1 MTDIKNSLSGAA
13 GKASD
18 FLDSATQ
25 GASRAIGDIDIN
37 KIAPYLL
44 AGGIGAGAGALMTGK
59 RRKKKG
65 EGRLSHLGRVL
76 GNALMAGGL
85 AGGGAALLH
94 KGYNSVTGAA
104 DDVTKATEPNEGP
117 LESTVRGAA
126 FSPLTAVGA
135 GAAGLGL
142 THGNETFGVGP
153 KAQAGQLQNF
163 AKRLGLSPQDV
174 SNSTAEEVDGLI
186 KAKAKKMFAGTA
198 GAGADA
204 EARMVDF
211 LNRGRRGANVAGG
224 ADKLHRIASRVS
236 RSGPLSTFGPTWGRR
251 AGRGALG
258 LTAAALPALIGSFA
272 TKDRSEP

>member
-25 GASRAIGDIDIN
+25 GASKAIGDIDIN

-44 AGGIGAGAGALMTGK
+44 AGGVGAAAGALTTGK

-94 KGYNSVTGAA
+94 KGYKSTTGAA
-104 DDVTKATEPNEGP
+104 DDVAKATEPNEGP
-117 LESTVRGAA
+117 LESTVRGVA

-142 THGNETFGVGP
+142 TRDNKTFGAGGDDAAKHL
-153 KAQAGQLQNF
+153 KALAI
-163 AKRLGLSPQDV
+163 KLGLKETDLQGGISAADV
-174 SNSTAEEVDGLI
+174 NAKIQSTADPSKIG
-186 KAKAKKMFAGTA
+186 KTFA
-198 GAGADA
+198 DL
-204 EARMVDF
+204 ERNRRM
-211 LNRGRRGANVAGG
+211 ANVAGG
-224 ADKLHRIASRVS
+224 STKLHQIASRVS
-236 RSGPLSTFGPTWGRR
+236 RNSPLSTFGPTWGRR
-251 AGRGALG
+251 AGRGVLG
-258 LTAAALPALIGSFA
+258 LTAAALPAIIGSFA
-272 TKDRSEP
+272 TKDRPDA